1 MRSYKNF
8 MLMTH

>member
-1 MRSYKNF
+1 